1 MAPTTAPQAIP
12 ATAPVVRLRCQ
23 LATDYELPMYP
34 VGAAKLV
41 WASTLVVDD
50 GGVIVDDAEDEL
62 SVDTKVSNEADDV
75 GGLRHDVSPG

>member
-1 MAPTTAPQAIP
+1 
-12 ATAPVVRLRCQ
+12 
-23 LATDYELPMYP
+23 MYP